1 MAFQFTIFLLFRRI
15 PIKQPQPTPD
25 ASALLQSGGM
35 STIEPNEKP
44 PKEWEKFDELSLNG
58 VKISIVNEESA
69 NKPKSEEKLIE
80 KTPEKA
86 LEVEKPDVKLEDDA
100 PEAVQNTE
108 VKKADDKAEEIHVPQ
123 TTEEEIPNPLQWEK
137 FDEVSLNGVNV
148 ATVDEETTN
157 VPKTPEK
164 LPETTPEKAPEVEK
178 TDDKKKD
185 DVAKTVKKEI
195 QDPLRMKITFE
206 SDDDEVVVP
215 YEPPRSARV
224 GGRPPAAVAYEPR
237 TAPIAPVPCMPIQKK
252 GPSPIPL
259 DVNRLE
265 EEEGAPRYAKSSVL
279 VNPTHVNGKVLA
291 TVYPDNIICDWIV
304 PPHYDALSM
313 PSILAIDVP
322 ALPGPDYIST
332 IQTIVESSRFKLY
345 STIYSRIIAI
355 WMTFW
360 ILSLTVTL
368 LLQSHGGWP
377 VMIWCLVWTVLLF
390 VGIYGCA
397 MIRRQIRIGLNHVV
411 EKANKIIVDR
421 HFLTGV
427 EDRGQLSCHKVV
439 IHFIRFNVLECRAD
453 IIRQLKIIKS
463 GGCVFGG
470 GNPQEDPNEESIER
484 EAAALILQYSQEY
497 VKSVVKKRLI
507 FPSKPIHGVSN
518 YAPKHCRAMM
528 CMCQFIDERHFNPKP
543 KKWYA
548 KYI

>member
-1 MAFQFTIFLLFRRI
+1 M
-15 PIKQPQPTPD
+15 
-25 ASALLQSGGM
+25 
-35 STIEPNEKP
+35 EPNKEP

-58 VKISIVNEESA
+58 VKISVVNEESTT
-69 NKPKSEEKLIE
+69 KPKSEEKSIVSS
-80 KTPEKA
+80 PKA
-86 LEVEKPDVKLEDDA
+86 HGVEKPNEEVEDNV
-100 PEAVQNTE
+100 PKTGKTTE
-108 VKKADDKAEEIHVPQ
+108 VKEADDKIEEVHVPR
-123 TTEEEIPNPLQWEK
+123 TTEKEIPNPLQWEK
-137 FDEVSLNGVNV
+137 FDELSLNGVNV
-148 ATVDEETTN
+148 ATVDEESTN
-157 VPKTPEK
+157 EPKSTEK
-164 LPETTPEKAPEVEK
+164 SSERTPEKAPEVEK
-178 TDDKKKD
+178 PDNKEKD

-206 SDDDEVVVP
+206 SDDDEVVQ

-224 GGRPPAAVAYEPR
+224 GGRPPAAAAYEPR
-237 TAPIAPVPCMPIQKK
+237 AAPIAPVPCMPIQKN
-252 GPSPIPL
+252 GRSPIPL

-265 EEEGAPRYAKSSVL
+265 EDDGTPRYAKSSVL

-411 EKANKIIVDR
+411 KKANKIIVDR

-453 IIRQLKIIKS
+453 IIRQLKIIKT

-470 GNPQEDPNEESIER
+470 ANQQEDPNEESIER

-528 CMCQFIDERHFNPKP
+528 CLCQFIDERHFNPKP